1 MTLTVRAIAFDL
13 DGTLY
18 HGAEAAPGA
27 VEAVRGLSTRYQI
40 LYVTNSTVRTRA
52 TIALL
57 LAGMGYP
64 GDESRVY
71 SSAASAA
78 RYLHQRGFHAV
89 YVVGAS
95 ALFDEMHAAAVS
107 LCADAT
113 VADVLVVG
121 LDGEWR
127 SHNPKLVRLPKT
139 APIIACNL
147 DDTFPVEEGRRRP
160 GCGSVVREIEA
171 LLGRR
176 RDIVVGKPGT
186 YMLELVLRDLGLS
199 PADVLLVGDGE
210 TSDIAAAHVA
220 GCPSVLIAPSGA
232 PSSRANAV
240 IAAVTDLPGL
250 MA

>member
-27 VEAVRGLSTRYQI
+27 VDAVRSLSSRYQI
-40 LYVTNSTVRTRA
+40 VYVTNSTMRTRA
-52 TIALL
+52 TIASL

-95 ALFDEMHAAAVS
+95 ALFDQMHAAGVP

-113 VADVLVVG
+113 AADVLVVG

-127 SHNPKLVRLPKT
+127 SHNAELARLPNT
-139 APIIACNL
+139 APIVACNL
-147 DDTFPVEEGRRRP
+147 DDTFPVEDGRRLP
-160 GCGSVVREIEA
+160 GCGSVVGEIEA

-176 RDIVVGKPGT
+176 REIVVGKPGT
-186 YMLELVLRDLGLS
+186 YMLELVMRDLGLS
-199 PADVLLVGDGE
+199 PADVLLVGDSE
-210 TSDIAAAHVA
+210 TSDIAAADAA
-220 GCPSVLIAPSGA
+220 GCPSVLIAPGGA
-232 PSSRANAV
+232 PWSRASAV
-240 IAAVTDLPGL
+240 IAAVAELPGL
-250 MA
+250 TA